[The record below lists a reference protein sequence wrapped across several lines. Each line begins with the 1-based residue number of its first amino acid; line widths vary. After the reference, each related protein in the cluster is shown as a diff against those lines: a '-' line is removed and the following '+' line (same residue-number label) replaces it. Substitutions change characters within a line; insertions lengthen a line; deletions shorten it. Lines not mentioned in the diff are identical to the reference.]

1 MHLHWN
7 YQVRTNMGHGKTE
20 ELAQFSNDMK
30 YREELTKPVKKR
42 NRRLRGKARIK
53 QRKWENKNA

>member
-1 MHLHWN
+1 
-7 YQVRTNMGHGKTE
+7 MGHGKTE